1 MRKILAILL
10 GSSVLLFFGID
21 FVLAAGGVCD
31 PCNTSADCNTGL
43 QCINGVCQDPS
54 NIVVCNPT
62 HYKNILDVIAAIA
75 NLIFWIAVAIVPLMI
90 IIGSIMF
97 LTAGGDSMKVTKA
110 KSLLFWAM
118 VGLGVLLLS
127 KAIAALIEGIL
138 K

>member
-10 GSSVLLFFGID
+10 GSSVLLFFGINS
-21 FVLAAGGVCD
+21 VLAAGVCEPCD
-31 PCNTSADCNTGL
+31 PPTIPCDAGL
-43 QCINGVCQDPS
+43 QCINGVCQDPG

-62 HYKNILDVIAAIA
+62 HYKSILDVIAAIA
-75 NLIFWIAVAIVPLMI
+75 NLIFWIAVAIVPLMV

-97 LTAGGDSMKVTKA
+97 LTAGGDSMKVAKA

-118 VGLGVLLLS
+118 VGLGILLLS

>member
-21 FVLAAGGVCD
+21 FVLAAGVCD
-31 PCNTSADCNTGL
+31 PCTASANCDGSL
-43 QCINGVCQDPS
+43 QCIDGVCQDPN

-62 HYKNILDVIAAIA
+62 HYKSILDVIAAIA

-97 LTAGGDSMKVTKA
+97 LTAGGDSMKVAKA